1 MVKVDFKKELKYLYS
16 PTKKEIEIV
25 DVPGMNYLMID
36 GIGDPNISQDYK
48 EAIEALYSLS
58 YTLKFMIKKGETSV
72 DYGVMPLEGLWWAD
86 DMNYFIQGNKEKWKW
101 IAMIMQPPFITK
113 ELYEEALKQV
123 IKKKNLEALEKVRFE
138 HYNEGKT
145 AQVVHIGPY
154 SAEGPTIEKLHK
166 FIKEKGY
173 ELCGLHH
180 EIYLNDPR
188 KSAPEKLMTIIRQP
202 ICYQKRR

>member
-1 MVKVDFKKELKYLYS
+1 MEKIDFKKELKYLYS

-25 DVPGMNYLMID
+25 DVPGMNYLMIE

-86 DMNYFIQGNKEKWKW
+86 DMIYFIQGNKEKWKW

-123 IKKKNLEALEKVRFE
+123 IKKEF
-138 HYNEGKT
+138 
-145 AQVVHIGPY
+145 QSP
-154 SAEGPTIEKLHK
+154 
-166 FIKEKGY
+166 
-173 ELCGLHH
+173 
-180 EIYLNDPR
+180 
-188 KSAPEKLMTIIRQP
+188 
-202 ICYQKRR
+202 